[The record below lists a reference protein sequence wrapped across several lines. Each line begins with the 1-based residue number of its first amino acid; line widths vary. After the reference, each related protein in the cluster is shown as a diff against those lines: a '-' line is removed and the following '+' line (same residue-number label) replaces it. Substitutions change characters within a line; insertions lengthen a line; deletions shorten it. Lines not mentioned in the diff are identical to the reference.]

1 MYISITNTH
10 WKKLTIPKET
20 SIPPPKV
27 KIQKI
32 QLKPYQEVIRNK
44 SHLEEEKNTKDVKLE
59 HVIGILHNYHE
70 ITCNSI
76 LLIMQPTTHNQ
87 HD

>member
-27 KIQKI
+27 KMQKI
-32 QLKPYQEVIRNK
+32 QIKPYQEVIRNK
-44 SHLEEEKNTKDVKLE
+44 SHLEEKETRE
-59 HVIGILHNYHE
+59 Y
-70 ITCNSI
+70 
-76 LLIMQPTTHNQ
+76 
-87 HD
+87 